1 MKLICPILSWSSQF
15 TQPALY
21 SRFLKNHNLYE
32 LVAVKDKI
40 GDDGKWHPLEFRCL
54 ECNAV
59 QTASTGSLSNL
70 RRHMARMHMARIN
83 DYEDAWSKQ
92 RGARRS
98 SKILYQARINVIQG
112 DSAGLGLWLG

>member
-1 MKLICPILSWSSQF
+1 MVIGAKTSSHVF
-15 TQPALY
+15 T

-70 RRHMARMHMARIN
+70 RRHMSRMHMARIN
-83 DYEDAWSKQ
+83 DYEEAWSKQ

-98 SKILYQARINVIQG
+98 SKILYQARVIQIWALG
-112 DSAGLGLWLG
+112 CVNSAS

>member
-1 MKLICPILSWSSQF
+1 MS
-15 TQPALY
+15 AL
-21 SRFLKNHNLYE
+21 RFLKKHNLYE

-70 RRHMARMHMARIN
+70 RRHMSRMHMARTN
-83 DYEDAWSKQ
+83 DYEEAWSKQ

-98 SKILYQARINVIQG
+98 SKILYQA
-112 DSAGLGLWLG
+112 S